1 MIAKESERPPSRR
14 RRDTPASDTETNEQY
29 VRRLA
34 RAHCRIAIRA
44 LAGVAFSRQVPPA
57 VRVTAATNLVTWAL
71 GGGGEE
77 AGPMNGINSRKRAAQ
92 EQVVRLAWMEPKC
105 RNGDPQTRRKSA
117 GTSPE
122 SGKPPAPKKGR

>member
-1 MIAKESERPPSRR
+1 MTARETDRPPPRR
-14 RRDTPASDTETNEQY
+14 RRDAPASDMETNEQY

-44 LAGVAFSRQVPPA
+44 LAGVAFSRQIPPA

-77 AGPMNGINSRKRAAQ
+77 AGPMNRINSGKRAAQ
-92 EQVVRLAWMEPKC
+92 EQVVRLAWMEPKS
-105 RNGDPQTRRKSA
+105 RTRDQQKRTKSA
-117 GTSPE
+117 STSPE
-122 SGKPPAPKKGR
+122 SGKLPATKKDR